1 LADNIAGPGG
11 GPRMSGAPR
20 GIAAGGK
27 DMNVIRWEP
36 FGAMDEMFNRFPSM
50 LERWARLSGSG
61 EKGTEWSPSA
71 DISETDQEYLI
82 RASLPAVRKED
93 VSVTVEDG
101 MLTVSGERRQRE
113 EQKDEKFHKV
123 ESFYGSFSRS
133 FSLPEGT
140 DPSAIRA
147 ESKDGV
153 LTIHVPKMK
162 AAARKPTT
170 IKVQ

>member
-1 LADNIAGPGG
+1 
-11 GPRMSGAPR
+11 MS
-20 GIAAGGK
+20 
-27 DMNVIRWEP
+27 VIRWEP
-36 FGAMDEMFNRFPSM
+36 FAGMDEMFNRFPS
-50 LERWARLSGSG
+50 LFDRYARSVSGAEQG
-61 EKGTEWSPSA
+61 AGWSPSV
-71 DISETDQEYLI
+71 DISETDREYLI

-93 VSVTVEDG
+93 VHVTFDDG
-101 MLTVSGERRQRE
+101 MLTVSGERRQQQ

-140 DPSAIRA
+140 DPGSIRA

-153 LTIHVPKMK
+153 LTIHVPKAK
-162 AAARKPTT
+162 TEEKKPTT